1 MILLNT
7 KIDVRSIVIFV
18 AIVIVGVIF
27 MYVKEYFD
35 KKKGFDSQEKHA
47 LKDIFQKLMPDGTA
61 VYASWYETT
70 RNGNT
75 KITKY
80 WYYGIGFND
89 NELCV
94 VPLSIDKGELSYSKH
109 FTITKEDLG
118 MITCNLNKKDNMYSA
133 TLYDKERKEI
143 LQIAVK
149 DSNTKEDKFHPVN
162 IQQQE
167 ETNAFGAWLEAWQ
180 EEVNRVN
187 DAPVRYKKV
196 LNADCYEK
204 VNKK

>member
-1 MILLNT
+1 MILLKT
-7 KIDVRSIVIFV
+7 EIDLSTILIFAVVMIV
-18 AIVIVGVIF
+18 AVIF
-27 MYVKEYFD
+27 MYVKGHFD
-35 KKKGFDSQEKHA
+35 KQKGFDSKEKHMI
-47 LKDIFQKLMPDGTA
+47 KDIIQNLMPDGTA
-61 VYASWYETT
+61 VYADWSESSHSGRVKTT
-70 RNGNT
+70 R
-75 KITKY
+75 Y

-149 DSNTKEDKFHPVN
+149 DSNT
-162 IQQQE
+162 
-167 ETNAFGAWLEAWQ
+167 
-180 EEVNRVN
+180 
-187 DAPVRYKKV
+187 
-196 LNADCYEK
+196 
-204 VNKK
+204 